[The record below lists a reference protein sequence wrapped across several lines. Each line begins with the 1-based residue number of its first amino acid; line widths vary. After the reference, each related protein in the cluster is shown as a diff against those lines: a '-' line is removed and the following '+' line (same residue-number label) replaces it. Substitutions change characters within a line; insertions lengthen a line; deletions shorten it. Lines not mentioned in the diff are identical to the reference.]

1 MNRVAEGLRTLR
13 TSLLEQKSG
22 PAGRKVVE
30 VVLEVKVVD
39 VVVEMVD
46 AVVEVVDVVVEM
58 VDAVVEAVE
67 LVVVELV
74 VVDSWQ
80 EIVSLAVALYEPVKL
95 EPPPPRAPPI
105 TKGLK

>member
-39 VVVEMVD
+39 
-46 AVVEVVDVVVEM
+46 AVVEVVDVVVEV
-58 VDAVVEAVE
+58 VDAVVEVVE

-105 TKGLK
+105 TKGLKFS